1 MPWHVATLK
10 IKYMGLIYDFH
21 SNSFIAR
28 NSATWQS
35 RLVFFF
41 KDNEKDEILTP
52 TENEGERERKS
63 RRKAGLGLTTLWYS
77 KLMILIK

>member
-10 IKYMGLIYDFH
+10 IKYMGLIYHFH

-35 RLVFFF
+35 HLVFFL
-41 KDNEKDEILTP
+41 KMTKKMKSSHP
-52 TENEGERERKS
+52 QKMRERGKEKVEGK
-63 RRKAGLGLTTLWYS
+63 RAQD
-77 KLMILIK
+77 